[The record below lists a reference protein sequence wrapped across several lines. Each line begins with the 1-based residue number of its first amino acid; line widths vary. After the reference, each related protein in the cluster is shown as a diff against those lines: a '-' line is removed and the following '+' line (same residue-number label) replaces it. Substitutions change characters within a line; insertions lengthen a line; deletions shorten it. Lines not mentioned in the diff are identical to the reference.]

1 LVERNV
7 WRESDKTQRLTT
19 KQEVFGQKRNA
30 GGCGKNLGRRG
41 AMVSTAE
48 TIAAQLM
55 KEVGTKAVK
64 HCIYSP
70 GLIAQTQRNNF
81 AKNRDTK

>member
-1 LVERNV
+1 
-7 WRESDKTQRLTT
+7 
-19 KQEVFGQKRNA
+19 
-30 GGCGKNLGRRG
+30 
-41 AMVSTAE
+41 MVSTAE